1 MLKQITDGEQQLID
15 VLRRAPMTVNELV
28 DQLGVTA
35 NAVRQRLVR
44 LMAAGMVSRQKSGSG
59 KGRPSHTYELTTSG
73 HRTAGDNFGDLAKA
87 LWQEIQSIDDTE
99 VRQRVMAGAVRRL
112 LDSYDQQ
119 VSGETVEERLESVRR
134 FFSDRKIPISVDQNN
149 GLPVLQVL
157 ECPYPDLEDKD
168 HQFCEIEKQLFSKVI
183 GSPVRLCRCRKDG
196 DGSCTFES
204 VDPTEESSNKL

>member
-1 MLKQITDGEQQLID
+1 MTQQITDGEHQLID
-15 VLRRAPMTVNELV
+15 VLRRAPLTVNELV

-44 LMAAGMVSRQKSGSG
+44 LMAVGMVSRQKSSGG

-87 LWQEIQSIDDTE
+87 LWQEIQTIDDE
-99 VRQRVMAGAVRRL
+99 QVRQRVMAGAVRRL
-112 LDSYDQQ
+112 LESYDQQ
-119 VSGETVEERLESVRR
+119 VSGDTVEERLESVGS
-134 FFSDRKIPISVDQNN
+134 FFSDRNIPISVDQNN

-157 ECPYPDLEDKD
+157 ECPYPDLEDND
-168 HQFCEIEKQLFSKVI
+168 HQFCEIEKQLFAKVI

-196 DGSCTFES
+196 DGCCTFES
-204 VDPTEESSNKL
+204 IETPEESSNKL